1 MYVQI
6 LSVLTIYE
14 LFLAHFIL
22 HHSYY
27 LLPFFFLLLQK
38 PGGIIALLD
47 EAWYVTLI
55 YAFQDNLHLYEKN
68 SDCTYHFL

>member
-6 LSVLTIYE
+6 FSVLTVFGSFYTPLLL
-14 LFLAHFIL
+14 LFTTLFGG
-22 HHSYY
+22 
-27 LLPFFFLLLQK
+27 LLQK

-55 YAFQDNLHLYEKN
+55 YAFQDNFHLYEKN
-68 SDCTYHFL
+68 SDCTYHL